1 VKVLVLQVR
10 ACHFKRHCY

>member
-1 VKVLVLQVR
+1 VLVLQAR